1 MVLPSWVQS
10 DEDKPAPMPL
20 LRVQAFVNT
29 RDIDEE
35 TDLLLDAERAT
46 QWLRQAELVG
56 PDTTVSPS
64 DLELARTVRES
75 IRVLL
80 GANSGGPA
88 PSADDLAPIQAL
100 TATCPARLGV
110 DPTGRLHL
118 GTAAPTTV
126 AEGLVDLLL
135 VVRDA
140 QRDGTWARL
149 KTCGN
154 PDCAWVFY
162 DRSHSRRGVWC
173 DMAACGNIMKN
184 RSLRARRR

>member
-1 MVLPSWVQS
+1 MVLPAWVQS
-10 DEDKPAPMPL
+10 GEDKPAPMPL

-29 RDIDEE
+29 RDIDQG

-46 QWLRQAELVG
+46 QWLRQAGLVG
-56 PDTTVSPS
+56 LDTTVGRR
-64 DLELARTVRES
+64 DLEMAGAMRES

-80 GANSGGPA
+80 DANSGGPA
-88 PSADDLAPIQAL
+88 PSSDALAPIEAL
-100 TATCPARLGV
+100 IATCPARLGI

-118 GTAAPTTV
+118 GTMAPTTL

-154 PDCAWVFY
+154 PDCAWAFY

-173 DMAACGNIMKN
+173 DMAACGNVMKN